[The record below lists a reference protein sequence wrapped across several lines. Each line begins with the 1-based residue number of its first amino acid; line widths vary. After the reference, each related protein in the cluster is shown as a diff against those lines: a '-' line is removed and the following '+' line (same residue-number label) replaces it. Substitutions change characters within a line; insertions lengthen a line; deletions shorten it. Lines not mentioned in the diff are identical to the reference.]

1 MITTP
6 TRSVALRV
14 GVLLLAATS
23 LFACSKSDDASSSD
37 TTAPTTESTGT
48 SGDDASTTAAPSG
61 DGPSFTSFEV
71 DSPVPCESGN
81 ATATMAYE
89 TEDVETI
96 AISIDG
102 GAFASTA
109 GYGPNETD
117 VVASIPCTGAGEAT
131 IQLQGCNAADQCTDS
146 DEATVEIT
154 AG

>member
-1 MITTP
+1 MTTTP

-23 LFACSKSDDASSSD
+23 LFACSKSDDASSND
-37 TTAPTTESTGT
+37 TTAPTTEST

-61 DGPSFTSFEV
+61 DAPSFTSFEV
-71 DSPVPCESGN
+71 DGPVPCESGN

-89 TEDVETI
+89 TENVETI

-102 GAFASTA
+102 GEFASTA
-109 GYGPNETD
+109 GYGPDETD